1 MDCPICV
8 TPSTRKRHGT
18 PYHVCDGC
26 GLWFQS
32 PTPPKVLHGEH
43 EVWIGL
49 EMPEQEKAANKS
61 LASWLFEKAL
71 RGKPGPTLDIGA
83 SYPILAHYL
92 EELGCVATAIDP
104 DEEILKDHGLRVLC
118 WRMDFETQTPPLS
131 EYPYRLV
138 SFVHSFEH
146 IYDPLAAFHRLRH
159 LIADDGALFIR
170 MPDNQVEGYE
180 RDLTPGHFTIHPYF
194 HALSSIAQICA
205 QTNTFFIE
213 QSYELKP
220 GQRDMI
226 LRPIS

>member
-92 EELGCVATAIDP
+92 EELECQSFALDP
-104 DEEILKDHGLRVLC
+104 DNEITKPHGLDVACMQADIERESIEWL
-118 WRMDFETQTPPLS
+118 RQFYPL
-131 EYPYRLV
+131 RLIT
-138 SFVHSFEH
+138 FVHSFEH
-146 IYDPLAAFHRLRH
+146 LYSPVDAFRKLR
-159 LIADDGALFIR
+159 
-170 MPDNQVEGYE
+170 
-180 RDLTPGHFTIHPYF
+180 T
-194 HALSSIAQICA
+194 
-205 QTNTFFIE
+205 
-213 QSYELKP
+213 
-220 GQRDMI
+220 
-226 LRPIS
+226 